1 MAFLTLS
8 EYKTMKGIT
17 GNTQDDLITIYLGT
31 VQDEIE
37 SYCNTDFNAWED
49 FPASLKTVARDMVS
63 QQLAGSNGG
72 KKSES
77 IDGYSYT
84 MEDVGKSGY
93 ALSVEAKLAAYRMIK
108 FANIQATTV
117 YRDSRGMSNKDIA
130 DGKELNTYPG
140 LPL

>member
-1 MAFLTLS
+1 M
-8 EYKTMKGIT
+8 
-17 GNTQDDLITIYLGT
+17 ITIYLGT

-49 FPASLKTVARDMVS
+49 FPASLKTVARDIVS

-84 MEDVGKSGY
+84 MEEVGKSGY
-93 ALSVEAKLAAYRMIK
+93 ALSIEAKLAAYRMVK

-130 DGKELNTYPG
+130 DGKEWNTYPG

>member
-17 GNTQDDLITIYLGT
+17 TTAQDALIAIYLET
-31 VQDEIE
+31 VQGEIE
-37 SYCNTDFNAWED
+37 GFCNTDFNDWEN

-63 QQLAGSNGG
+63 IQLGGSNGG

-84 MEDVGKSGY
+84 MEEVGKSGY
-93 ALSVEAKLAAYRMIK
+93 PVSIEAKLAGYRLVR
-108 FANIQATTV
+108 FANIQAQTV
-117 YRDSRGMSNKDIA
+117 YRDSRGMSNEDIS
-130 DGKELNTYPG
+130 DGKEWNTYPG

>member
-1 MAFLTLS
+1 MRG
-8 EYKTMKGIT
+8 KI
-17 GNTQDDLITIYLGT
+17 
-31 VQDEIE
+31 
-37 SYCNTDFNAWED
+37 

-93 ALSVEAKLAAYRMIK
+93 ALSIEAKLAAYRLVK

-130 DGKELNTYPG
+130 DGKE
-140 LPL
+140 

>member
-17 GNTQDDLITIYLGT
+17 GTAQDAIITIYLET
-31 VQDEIE
+31 VQSDIE
-37 SYCNTDFNAWED
+37 GFCNTDFNAWED

-63 QQLAGSNGG
+63 IQLAGNNGG

-93 ALSVEAKLAAYRMIK
+93 PVSIEAKLAVYRLVK
-108 FANIQATTV
+108 FANIQAQTV
-117 YRDSRGMSNKDIA
+117 YRDSRGMSNEDIA
-130 DGKELNTYPG
+130 DGKEWNTYPG

>member
-17 GNTQDDLITIYLGT
+17 GETQDALITVYLGT

-37 SYCNTDFNAWED
+37 NYCNTDFNEWED

-84 MEDVGKSGY
+84 MEEVGKSGY
-93 ALSVEAKLAAYRMIK
+93 ALSIEAKLAAYRLVN
-108 FANIQATTV
+108 FSNIQATTV